1 MASRSHGINVRRSN
15 NHTNTRAGIRRG
27 RRGRGERSGRARSG
41 GNEIK
46 EQQMRSVKDEAGL
59 IIFLL
64 LCLLVSPLVKHRRL
78 LTSPPP
84 SDAGLQGLSLI
95 AYSNRFQKF
104 IKVFFQDSSRLLEPC
119 GSVRVF
125 VSNLSC
131 SSSGIHSCGPLAQI
145 HAE

>member
-1 MASRSHGINVRRSN
+1 
-15 NHTNTRAGIRRG
+15 
-27 RRGRGERSGRARSG
+27 
-41 GNEIK
+41 
-46 EQQMRSVKDEAGL
+46 MRNVKDEAGL

-104 IKVFFQDSSRLLEPC
+104 IKSFSPGLLAPV
-119 GSVRVF
+119 GTLRVRSSVR
-125 VSNLSC
+125 L
-131 SSSGIHSCGPLAQI
+131 
-145 HAE
+145 